1 MKNGLGLAAKSLFAV
16 SGGARFA
23 GVALRFLTG
32 PIGATITAITIA
44 YKVFKTAYDRVEWFR
59 NGINGLGE
67 TIKFFG
73 GKIIGGA
80 VRKLGEFKNYLEVSA
95 KASKKSFQKI

>member
-1 MKNGLGLAAKSLFAV
+1 M
-16 SGGARFA
+16 
-23 GVALRFLTG
+23 
-32 PIGATITAITIA
+32 
-44 YKVFKTAYDRVEWFR
+44 EWFR

-80 VRKLGEFKNYLEVSA
+80 VRKLGEFKNYLGDIGKSFKEKFSKDMKMSYKSLSDDDLLKKESTSLNKSRNTWA
-95 KASKKSFQKI
+95 EPSKKHLIL

>member
-67 TIKFFG
+67 TIKFL
-73 GKIIGGA
+73 
-80 VRKLGEFKNYLEVSA
+80 VVKLLAALLES
-95 KASKKSFQKI
+95 

>member
-16 SGGARFA
+16 SGGTRFA

-44 YKVFKTAYDRVEWFR
+44 YKVLKPHMIVW
-59 NGINGLGE
+59 NGSE
-67 TIKFFG
+67 T
-73 GKIIGGA
+73 
-80 VRKLGEFKNYLEVSA
+80 VLTV
-95 KASKKSFQKI
+95 

>member
-44 YKVFKTAYDRVEWFR
+44 YKVFKNR
-59 NGINGLGE
+59 I
-67 TIKFFG
+67 
-73 GKIIGGA
+73 
-80 VRKLGEFKNYLEVSA
+80 
-95 KASKKSFQKI
+95 